1 MSNAKWL
8 NLPVG
13 VYLRRSRQSDTLSCD
28 IDAHSSIALDVAK
41 VEFDIVKGS
50 TVLET
55 RTASARSKRSPNF
68 SDYPS
73 RLPGVPTG
81 TLAPS
86 YCWGTTLVCADLP
99 PGKLEIRARVYYSE
113 LSFPEVMPSIYLLND
128 SDEVDRRYCSQ
139 KVYLNAQ
146 TGNDANSGSFNDQV
160 QTLNGAIRRVV
171 SNGNCGGGEIVCAGD
186 LVGCGP
192 IFANWT
198 TGDQWLTITF
208 LPGATWRQGSQ
219 NYIECAGYGGDG
231 RANLRFANVDFR
243 GLGIVLYGQGY
254 PTSNVTFTVWGEHC
268 EQHSK
273 FWNPLVPWSARHL
286 EDFGALFTFQGVQS
300 VTDSSK
306 TFLTSFLSDGAAYGP
321 AGVSGVYDFIIQNYI
336 GIALQSVGPQQGDYG
351 INGILRGQR
360 SRSQDVKGYINCNG
374 GTLFSVSQPVSGQIK
389 ITATGTVF
397 YSNSQDQQTSIQ
409 LDIADQ
415 LSEIA
420 LTDYWWVNLESFGS
434 HSGRHQVL
442 ATGHD
447 SGNPFVILEYSGT
460 VTPGT
465 APAGARLRTIRSTGD
480 PYDPHPD
487 LLQAIGNRQKPFY
500 KNIAPYDINDSQGWF
515 LSTLGPATISDLVLV
530 NIFDG
535 GFRNPMGGSG
545 LVIQNALF
553 ENVTFTGSLDLPGS
567 DQVSTALIRDCVF
580 ANVNTPP
587 PGFMFQNCHFIGG
600 QTYGTGAT
608 SGAFFSTGITPLPA
622 KLNLGTLRNCMP
634 DWLWSG
640 SAPGQPDTQGVWG
653 NVGRLYWGTGNIT
666 TGGASSA
673 GSTSTATGT
682 VNRRA
687 SGTSTASSTST
698 ASGTRTV
705 TAIGLSFA
713 PSSSTATGLLG
724 NEKSGAGTSSA
735 GSTSAATGR
744 LTLAGTGTS
753 TASSASTATGTVP
766 GQVSGAGA
774 SFASSLSSASATVI
788 PLMTVEQAAPAQ
800 PETKSD
806 MKQRI
811 FNHLRALLLN
821 GPYHACTINKKTGQ
835 MTVDLLKPI
844 SPTGIVVKEIRSAYR
859 PAKYL
864 KRDYNVME
872 LDQWSWVAEVE
883 FPNTEVSCESFEQAL
898 TDTSI
903 KIPPVIGLDTASQR
917 TLLARLVGC
926 EYTHPPEQSPNV
938 GTVAR
943 FSFEI
948 VTDLLRK

>member
-13 VYLRRSRQSDTLSCD
+13 ACLRRSRPTDTLSCD
-28 IDAHSSIALDVAK
+28 IDAHSSIALDVAR

-68 SDYPS
+68 SNFPS
-73 RLPGVPTG
+73 RLPGVAAG

-113 LSFPEVMPSIYLLND
+113 LSLPEVMPSIYLLND
-128 SDEVDRRYCSQ
+128 SDGGDHRHCSQ
-139 KVYLNAQ
+139 RVYLNAQ
-146 TGNDANSGSFNDQV
+146 TGNDANSGSINDPV

-171 SNGNCGGGEIVCAGD
+171 SNGNCGGGEIICEGD

-192 IFANWT
+192 TFANWT

-208 LPGATWRQGSQ
+208 LPGSTWKQGAQ

-243 GLGIVLYGQGY
+243 GLGIVFYGQGY
-254 PTSNVTFTVWGEHC
+254 PTSNVTFLVWGEHC

-273 FWNPLVPWSARHL
+273 FWDPLIPWSARHL

-300 VTDSSK
+300 VIDSSK
-306 TFLTSFLSDGAAYGP
+306 SFLTSFLSDGAGYGP
-321 AGVSGVYDFIIQNYI
+321 AGVTQLYDFVIRNYI
-336 GIALQSVGPQQGDYG
+336 GIAIQSVGPQQQDYG
-351 INGILRGQR
+351 INGLLQGQR
-360 SRSQDVKGYINCNG
+360 ARDIEVKGFINCSG
-374 GTLFSVSQPVSGQIK
+374 GSLFTISQPAAGQIK
-389 ITATGTVF
+389 IKATGTTYLDDF
-397 YSNSQDQQTSIQ
+397 QDQTTSTV

-415 LSEIA
+415 VAVLA
-420 LTDYWWVNLESFGS
+420 GTDYWWINLENFGS

-442 ATGHD
+442 STGHE
-447 SGNPFVILEYSGT
+447 SGQPFIILDYSGT

-465 APAGARLRTIRSTGD
+465 APSGARLRTIASNGG
-480 PYDPHPD
+480 PFDPHPD
-487 LLQAIGNRQKPFY
+487 LLQALGNRQRPFY
-500 KNIAPYDINDSQGWF
+500 KNIAVDDCPHSQGWF
-515 LSTLGPATISDLVLV
+515 LSTIGPATISDLVLV
-530 NIFDG
+530 NVHDG
-535 GFRNPMGGSG
+535 GLRNPMGGGG
-545 LVIQNALF
+545 LTIQNALF

-587 PGFMFQNCHFIGG
+587 PGFVFQNCHFIGG

-608 SGAFFSTGITPLPA
+608 SGAFFSTGIAPLPA
-622 KLNLGTLRNCMP
+622 KLNLGTLRNCLP

-682 VNRRA
+682 VTRTGT
-687 SGTSTASSTST
+687 GTSSAGSTSSAT
-698 ASGTRTV
+698 GTRTLS
-705 TAIGLSFA
+705 AIGLSFA

-735 GSTSAATGR
+735 GSSSTAAGR
-744 LTLAGTGTS
+744 LTLAGAGTS
-753 TASSASTATGTVP
+753 TASSASTATGTIP
-766 GQVSGAGA
+766 GQVAGDGV
-774 SFASSLSSASATVI
+774 SYASSLSSASATVI
-788 PLMTVEQAAPAQ
+788 PQVAAVQAAPAQ

-835 MTVDLLKPI
+835 MTVDLSKPI